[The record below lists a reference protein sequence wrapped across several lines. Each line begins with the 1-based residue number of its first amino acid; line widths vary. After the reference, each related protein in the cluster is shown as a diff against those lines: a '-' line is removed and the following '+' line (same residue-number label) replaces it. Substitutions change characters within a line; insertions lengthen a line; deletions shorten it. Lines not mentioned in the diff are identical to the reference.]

1 MSAALRTSFASGI
14 GILELALPA
23 LVADCGCTSGDESRR
38 STPLVAALP
47 PPRWGIKLFSW
58 KGDLVITPQ
67 QIRTART
74 MLGWTQKHLAR
85 AAELSEMAVK
95 NIERG
100 ATADPRPATVSAL
113 RQALEAGGVEFL
125 GQTTRVGQG
134 VRLRAAQTLIAPK
147 NLSVTHDATSPR
159 P

>member
-1 MSAALRTSFASGI
+1 M
-14 GILELALPA
+14 
-23 LVADCGCTSGDESRR
+23 
-38 STPLVAALP
+38 
-47 PPRWGIKLFSW
+47 
-58 KGDLVITPQ
+58 ITPQ

>member
-1 MSAALRTSFASGI
+1 MSAALRTS
-14 GILELALPA
+14 LPQGSA
-23 LVADCGCTSGDESRR
+23 FSSWPFRHSSLTADVPAATRAGARHRR
-38 STPLVAALP
+38 WQRSHPL
-47 PPRWGIKLFSW
+47 KLFGW

-85 AAELSEMAVK
+85 AAELSEMVVK

-125 GQTTRVGQG
+125 RQTTRVGQG